1 MSVFLSISSVT
12 TQVFLFE
19 VIRLKSSLKK
29 PIAFLKQ
36 VFFFIKIRLVN
47 SPVTSVVLPL
57 VNFFHPVNAPDITGA
72 STGQSSQDSNI

>member
-29 PIAFLKQ
+29 PIAFLEQ
-36 VFFFIKIRLVN
+36 VYFFYQN
-47 SPVTSVVLPL
+47 SPSLPVTSVVLPL

>member
-36 VFFFIKIRLVN
+36 VVFFFYQN
-47 SPVTSVVLPL
+47 SPSLPVTSMVLPL
-57 VNFFHPVNAPDITGA
+57 VNFFHPANAPDITGA

>member
-36 VFFFIKIRLVN
+36 VFFFYQN
-47 SPVTSVVLPL
+47 SPSLPVTSMVLPL
-57 VNFFHPVNAPDITGA
+57 VNFFHPANAPDITGA